1 MSKLPRKIGHKAENG
16 RVDAFWGG
24 KLCELTWLNVFFT
37 LYRIL
42 GEFYKYTNVNAAIWL
57 EGLLI
62 HYQPL

>member
-42 GEFYKYTNVNAAIWL
+42 GEFYKYTNVNAAI
-57 EGLLI
+57 
-62 HYQPL
+62 

>member
-16 RVDAFWGG
+16 GVDAFWGG

-42 GEFYKYTNVNAAIWL
+42 VEFYKYTNVNAAI
-57 EGLLI
+57 
-62 HYQPL
+62 